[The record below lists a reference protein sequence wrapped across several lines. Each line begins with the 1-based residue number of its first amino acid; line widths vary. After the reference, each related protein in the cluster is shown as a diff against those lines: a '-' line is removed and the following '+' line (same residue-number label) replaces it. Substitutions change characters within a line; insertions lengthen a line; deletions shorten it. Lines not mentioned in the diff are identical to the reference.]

1 MKISPKETLT
11 RFIRYGSHFSLV
23 NMNVKYQAFIPP
35 KNSADLS
42 VFCISSLSANEA
54 KVWEIGEE
62 YINPLKARADL
73 PAGAV
78 YDIGLE
84 VVLDMQPHELHANIK
99 PFPIEKSLAD
109 RRTRQTLARKLAAS
123 SNLVPL
129 PDLLLPEHS

>member
-11 RFIRYGSHFSLV
+11 RFIRYGSNFSLV
-23 NMNVKYQAFIPP
+23 NMKVKYQAFIPP
-35 KNSADLS
+35 KNSVDLS

-54 KVWEIGEE
+54 KVWEIEA

-73 PAGAV
+73 PAEAV

-84 VVLDMQPHELHANIK
+84 VVLDMQPHELHANIP
-99 PFPIEKSLAD
+99 PFRIEKSLAD
-109 RRTRQTLARKLAAS
+109 RKTRQTLARKLAAF

-129 PDLLLPEHS
+129 PDLLLPEQS